1 MKQHQSGSSTSIG
14 ILPGDNRL
22 LFLLSS
28 SYYYI
33 WPIPAYEYCHWLR
46 CNGAPAHTNTA
57 RRVYIFPIY
66 FEFSIHFNGL
76 IKRPAWMLNGKIG
89 WWVLATK
96 KLKKLQLTTLLA
108 LAAVTG
114 ALVFILFFHFCFV
127 FFFFCCV
134 ALHLAGIEGHFF
146 RRMLSMRFV
155 FLLVQKRQRREQH
168 SGNLIL
174 GRILILAPI
183 SILGEYEEASPLA
196 DCLPLFL
203 SLSSSTI
210 VRL

>member
-114 ALVFILFFHFCFV
+114 ALVFIFILFFHFCFV
-127 FFFFCCV
+127 FFFV
-134 ALHLAGIEGHFF
+134 AL
-146 RRMLSMRFV
+146 R
-155 FLLVQKRQRREQH
+155 
-168 SGNLIL
+168 
-174 GRILILAPI
+174 
-183 SILGEYEEASPLA
+183 SILPGSRDIFFVECCQC
-196 DCLPLFL
+196 DLFFCWCKKG
-203 SLSSSTI
+203 SVESSTVGI
-210 VRL
+210 LSWDEY

>member
-114 ALVFILFFHFCFV
+114 ALVFIFILFFHFCFV
-127 FFFFCCV
+127 FFFFLLRCAPSCRDR
-134 ALHLAGIEGHFF
+134 GTFF
-146 RRMLSMRFV
+146 SSNVVNAICFFV
-155 FLLVQKRQRREQH
+155 GAKKAASRAAQWESYLGTNID
-168 SGNLIL
+168 SGPNLYS
-174 GRILILAPI
+174 GRIRGGITA
-183 SILGEYEEASPLA
+183 G
-196 DCLPLFL
+196 
-203 SLSSSTI
+203 
-210 VRL
+210 

>member
-127 FFFFCCV
+127 FFFFV
-134 ALHLAGIEGHFF
+134 AL
-146 RRMLSMRFV
+146 R
-155 FLLVQKRQRREQH
+155 
-168 SGNLIL
+168 
-174 GRILILAPI
+174 
-183 SILGEYEEASPLA
+183 SILPGSRDIFFVECCQC
-196 DCLPLFL
+196 DLFFCWCKKG
-203 SLSSSTI
+203 SVESSTVGI
-210 VRL
+210 LSWDEY